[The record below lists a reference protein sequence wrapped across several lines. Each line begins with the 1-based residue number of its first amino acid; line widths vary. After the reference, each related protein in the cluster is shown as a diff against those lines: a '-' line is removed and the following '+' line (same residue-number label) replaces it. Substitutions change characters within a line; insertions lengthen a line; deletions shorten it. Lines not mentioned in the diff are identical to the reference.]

1 MVPTDLE
8 LEKLD
13 ISWKKKVVLRF
24 HDKKNVKTTSLSAS
38 YWDGGW
44 CLASMSLVRRFPD
57 MLEADNES
65 RPFHLRLPFV
75 K

>member
-24 HDKKNVKTTSLSAS
+24 HDKKKCKN
-38 YWDGGW
+38 D
-44 CLASMSLVRRFPD
+44 LA
-57 MLEADNES
+57 
-65 RPFHLRLPFV
+65 
-75 K
+75 